1 MLRTALILFVMVLLF
16 GGGVIF
22 TAPPPGGRPGDA
34 LAKTRTE
41 INMAGQAVSS
51 YAQEH
56 QHAPNDTEGLKLLTE
71 KTANGSAPSY
81 LKEVPMDS
89 WGHPLIYKL
98 LDIKTQKFMIYS
110 AGPDGI
116 DNGGAGDDV
125 IAGRKSYQCELYGSC
140 PTAMNY
146 VNQAFVI
153 ATLLTL
159 LASIGVAIYSIKNM
173 DKARPTAL

>member
-22 TAPPPGGRPGDA
+22 TAPPPGGRPDDA
-34 LAKTRTE
+34 LAKTRAE

-51 YAQEH
+51 YAQGH
-56 QHAPNDTEGLKLLTE
+56 RHVPNDAEGLKLLTE

-98 LDIKTQKFMIYS
+98 LDARTQKFMIYS

-125 IAGRKSYQCELYGSC
+125 IAGMKNYQCGLYGSC
-140 PTAMNY
+140 LTAKDY
-146 VNQAFVI
+146 VYQAFVI
-153 ATLLTL
+153 AALLTL

-173 DKARPTAL
+173 GKARPPAP